1 MMSAMHTPTLYRQWA
16 DHYAQAI
23 HSGALPPGERMPSLR
38 DLMARHAVSLSTAV
52 QLCRTLE
59 REGLLEARP
68 RAGYF
73 VRPRRPLASL
83 QEPQP
88 SAPDVAQYVGIH
100 QRVSE
105 VLALSQRYPAKVNL
119 SGSCGAPS
127 LYPGAALRLAT
138 QRALRA
144 QPDIFSQPLAMAGCA
159 PFLQALA
166 QHALDA
172 QMTLSPDELVVTHGC
187 TEALTLAL
195 RAVAQPGEVI
205 AVESPT

>member
-1 MMSAMHTPTLYRQWA
+1 M
-16 DHYAQAI
+16 
-23 HSGALPPGERMPSLR
+23 
-38 DLMARHAVSLSTAV
+38 
-52 QLCRTLE
+52 
-59 REGLLEARP
+59 LEARP
-68 RAGYF
+68 RAWYF

-138 QRALRA
+138 QRD
-144 QPDIFSQPLAMAGCA
+144 PA
-159 PFLQALA
+159 PQGAPA
-166 QHALDA
+166 
-172 QMTLSPDELVVTHGC
+172 
-187 TEALTLAL
+187 
-195 RAVAQPGEVI
+195 
-205 AVESPT
+205 